1 MLLRRSNS
9 FRREVVKR
17 GRNAEKGAA
26 SSDSA
31 TAEVGTVNSN
41 RASRSRLLHSGLVF
55 RLNGKKWSPYF
66 AVAFGNAICFYS
78 SKSEW
83 TSFRS
88 FPSDVLL
95 LNELQAEATTAE
107 GRGHCIRL
115 TSASSDVTQ
124 FIALSSNEDCIHW
137 LRCLSPGGAAKQVS
151 RTAWVDP
158 EKDEISHGEQ
168 PEGFEEKLS
177 EAKRKLH
184 ALALQ
189 REKLESEA
197 KDILHCQLKSCFAL

>member
-78 SKSEW
+78 SKS
-83 TSFRS
+83 
-88 FPSDVLL
+88 
-95 LNELQAEATTAE
+95 AEATTAE